1 MSASLIIGY
10 TIEPED
16 MAKLQALKSR
26 LYSGALSHDERRD
39 MANRLDAILA
49 QCVAIEEGDVPD
61 APRVRCL
68 CCREKLYTAAEIRR
82 GRDSE
87 GIDIETTTGQ
97 WQCGACGSW
106 NNKEG
111 DKALV

>member
-1 MSASLIIGY
+1 MTASLIVGY

-16 MAKLQALKSR
+16 MQKLHALKSR

-39 MANRLDAILA
+39 MANRLDAILS
-49 QCVAIEEGDVPD
+49 QCVAMEEGDVPD
-61 APRVRCL
+61 APRVKCP
-68 CCREKLYTAAEIRR
+68 CCRESLYTAAEIRR

-87 GIDIETTTGQ
+87 SNDIETTAHQ

-106 NNKEG
+106 NDRKG
-111 DKALV
+111 DTQ